1 MTEKV
6 KNILAKVFGS
16 KYKGKEKS
24 ESTGTK
30 LTESTGPVYYRTRDG
45 ISLVGEN
52 IYEKIKKEAVM
63 IEEKRTKE
71 SKDKGEKSEEHDPI
85 KHAKEKLELSS
96 NIDFIIPSTDA
107 TNPFFYVRA
116 LSPEEA
122 KKMIKDLQSNL
133 ENGYGIKIDLE
144 KLEVEDKKYKS

>member
-1 MTEKV
+1 MAVNTKV
-6 KNILAKVFGS
+6 KKNLSPLELNLLNLLDLFTIEQE
-16 KYKGKEKS
+16 Y
-24 ESTGTK
+24 
-30 LTESTGPVYYRTRDG
+30 G